1 MRARDSHVFA
11 RRNKMTDYLIFDI
24 GGTNLKYALLNNAG
38 KIKEKG
44 KQATVKT
51 NLEDFMQQIYG
62 IADAYLGRF
71 QGISLAIPGK
81 IDVEQKIV
89 HFGGSLPFLDGA
101 NMQKLLGG
109 KYHVPV
115 GVENDGKAA
124 ALAEM
129 WLGALKDVN
138 AGEMLTLGS
147 EVGGGIVVNG
157 QLIHGTHFQAGELSF
172 MRYDPACKD
181 WSGFTGQIGSAVNM
195 IKRVNEAIGNSDLND
210 GLAAFKAINFGDEK
224 AVQIFTE
231 YCRHVANII
240 LSVQAVVDGE
250 RIVIAG
256 GISEQPVV
264 IKTISKEYDKLAKQF
279 YRVGHELTKPEIVP
293 AKFKNDSNIY
303 GALYAL
309 LLELNGEGNDA
320 K

>member
-1 MRARDSHVFA
+1 
-11 RRNKMTDYLIFDI
+11 MTDYLIFDI

-38 KIKEKG
+38 QIKEKG

-51 NLEDFMQQIYG
+51 NLQDFMQQIYG
-62 IADAYLGRF
+62 IADAYSGKF
-71 QGISLAIPGK
+71 QGISLAVPGK

-101 NMQKLLGG
+101 NMQKLIGD
-109 KYHVPV
+109 KYHVPM

-129 WLGALKDVN
+129 WLGALKRVN

-157 QLIHGTHFQAGELSF
+157 QLIHSTHFQAGELSF
-172 MRYDPACKD
+172 MRYDPTCKD
-181 WSGFTGQIGSAVNM
+181 WSGFAGQIGSAVNM
-195 IKRVNEAIGNSDLND
+195 IKRVNAALGNSDLND
-210 GLAAFKAINFGDEK
+210 GMAAFKAINAGDEK
-224 AVQIFTE
+224 AVKIFTE
-231 YCRHVANII
+231 YCHHVANII

-250 RIVIAG
+250 R
-256 GISEQPVV
+256 ISEQPVV
-264 IKTISKEYDKLAKQF
+264 IKTISKEYDKLASQF
-279 YRVGHELTKPEIVP
+279 YRVSHELTKPEIVP
-293 AKFKNDSNIY
+293 AKLKNDANIY

-309 LLELNGEGNDA
+309 LLEVNGESSDA